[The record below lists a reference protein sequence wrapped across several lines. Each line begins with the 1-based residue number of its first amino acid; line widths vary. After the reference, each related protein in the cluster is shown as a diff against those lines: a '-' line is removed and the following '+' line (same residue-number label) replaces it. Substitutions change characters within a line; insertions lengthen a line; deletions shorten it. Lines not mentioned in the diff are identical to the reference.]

1 MKKLVALFSAL
12 LLSLAL
18 AAFIGCEEE
27 KGSALEGSVTV
38 VLDKGEGAENRYTEF
53 TLDLAEAGLTTADHA
68 IDVLEALKEREGLY
82 YSGTYTSSFGAYLT
96 EIGTETPAENPSYEG
111 ETVQTPI
118 LKAEGS
124 SYIALYTSDIDEG
137 NPDADSYGGTIE
149 YEGVSVYYAM
159 LGVSSL
165 SLSGGA
171 VYYFMLSSY

>member
-1 MKKLVALFSAL
+1 MKKFTAWM
-12 LLSLAL
+12 L
-18 AAFIGCEEE
+18 AAAFACSFAMLAGCAQ
-27 KGSALEGSVTV
+27 GQDSPLEGTAAV
-38 VLDKGEGAENRYTEF
+38 VLDRGTDGEDRYTRF
-53 TLDLAEAGLTTADHA
+53 TLDLAEAGLTSSDKG
-68 IDVLEALKEREGLY
+68 IDVLEALRAQGLY

-96 EIGTETPAENPSYEG
+96 EIGTETPAANPSYEG

-124 SYIALYTSDIDEG
+124 SYIALYTSDVDEG

-149 YEGVSVYYAM
+149 YGGVSVYYAM